1 MKRNNWKEIKKNFNN
16 FYQIKLPFIGVLND
30 KLKNEDNFL
39 KNELNIKSKKASIER
54 VSEKVND
61 EFLEQNLKI
70 FKSFY

>member
-1 MKRNNWKEIKKNFNN
+1 MMDT
-16 FYQIKLPFIGVLND
+16 VM
-30 KLKNEDNFL
+30 KNEDNFL

-70 FKSFY
+70 FK